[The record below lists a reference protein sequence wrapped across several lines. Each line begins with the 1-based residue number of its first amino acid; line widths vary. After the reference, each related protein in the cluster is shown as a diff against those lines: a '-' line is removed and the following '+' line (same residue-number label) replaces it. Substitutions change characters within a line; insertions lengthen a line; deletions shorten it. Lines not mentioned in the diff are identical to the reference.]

1 MGRGYKSWVVG
12 VGVGVGEELIMI
24 IHTKLIATFALSRI
38 ALRRHPVKSPK
49 NYTIFVR
56 ILPFVP
62 KLGFFLSNVPPEI
75 SWAISKLLWLTSWT
89 ILSRFRHGIFT
100 SFWYRLNVNITKRDR
115 SGNHRTEKN

>member
-1 MGRGYKSWVVG
+1 MKKNIFKVVVVCLSKRDHDLYWLRFTSALLSLTNGRRSWVVGVG

-24 IHTKLIATFALSRI
+24 IHTKLIATFALCRI

-62 KLGFFLSNVPPEI
+62 KLGFFFIKCTTRN
-75 SWAISKLLWLTSWT
+75 KLGD
-89 ILSRFRHGIFT
+89 I
-100 SFWYRLNVNITKRDR
+100 
-115 SGNHRTEKN
+115 